1 MILIGDNFLLKG
13 GREMKKVFFPAL
25 IVLFLFSAGCA
36 TRDYVRQQIEPLV
49 ERISKLEA
57 KVSSMGPSQAEDAR
71 KDAADAKAM
80 AQKAMKTAE
89 DCCDKADAAAKR
101 AETAADRAEDA
112 AKRANAAAEKSKKAF
127 ELQQVK

>member
-1 MILIGDNFLLKG
+1 MILIDDNFLLKG

-25 IVLFLFSAGCA
+25 IVLFLLSAGCA
-36 TRDYVRQQIEPLV
+36 NRDYVRQQIEPLV

-57 KVSSMGPSQAEDAR
+57 KVSTLGPCPCPSEG
-71 KDAADAKAM
+71 AKAP
-80 AQKAMKTAE
+80 Q

-101 AETAADRAEDA
+101 AEDAANRAEDA
-112 AKRANAAAEKSKKAF
+112 AKKAGAAAEKSKKAF